1 MKLTKARFQK
11 IWITNK
17 QTKKNFK
24 NKKGLCHTNTYRKK
38 RPFNLKNKTLRKY

>member
-11 IWITNK
+11 IWTTNK

-24 NKKGLCHTNTYRKK
+24 NNIRLIHSNTYRKK
-38 RPFNLKNKTLRKY
+38 RPFNLKNTTLRKY